1 MATDHRPADPHRHHG
16 KTLSVWRN
24 PLARGPDRLQ
34 AAAAMAVAILWAL
47 ALPIVATGGSMLWQQ
62 VSTVATQ
69 QARTLTATVATLD
82 ADPPVPGIGVY
93 GVPVKGEA
101 PVAAHWLA
109 PDGTVRSGTVTVGSD
124 TGDETAVGAT
134 QVPVWLDAAGNPAD
148 PPLDSGT
155 AAILVVVSTVG
166 AWFMVGVILWT
177 AWLTLRWRLDR
188 QRAAAWDQE
197 WAQVEPLWS
206 GR

>member
-1 MATDHRPADPHRHHG
+1 VATAQRPADPHGHRG
-16 KTLSVWRN
+16 RALSVWRN

-34 AAAAMAVAILWAL
+34 AAAAVLMAILWAL
-47 ALPIVATGGSMLWQQ
+47 ALPVVATGGTMLWHQ

-69 QARTLTATVATLD
+69 QARSLTATVATLD

-93 GVPVKGEA
+93 GVPLRVEA
-101 PVAAHWLA
+101 PVAAHWPA

-124 TGDETAVGAT
+124 AADAAADGAI

-148 PPLDSGT
+148 PPLDT
-155 AAILVVVSTVG
+155 VAAAILVVISAVG
-166 AWFMVGVILWT
+166 AWFMVGVFLLA
-177 AWLTLRWRLDR
+177 AWLALRWRLNR
-188 QRAAAWDQE
+188 QRDAAWEQE
-197 WAQVEPLWS
+197 WAMVEPFWS